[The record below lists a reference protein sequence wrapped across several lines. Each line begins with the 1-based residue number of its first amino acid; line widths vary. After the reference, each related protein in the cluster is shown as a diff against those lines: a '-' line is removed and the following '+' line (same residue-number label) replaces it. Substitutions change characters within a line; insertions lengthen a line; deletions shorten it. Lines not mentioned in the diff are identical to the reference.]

1 MKRLGTAA
9 ALVCVLCT
17 QPGGSSAQDGRLE
30 HVLEPTVMA
39 ESFGGDSL
47 GQWAS
52 YPPAQDV
59 GYEPSL
65 TPTADFDAPGGR
77 ALMRVVKPVFP
88 GPLSIGFIKEIRVV
102 ISPGADLAFVYR
114 LEPSALAGVIEVGL
128 AGGDGQRYT
137 WRHPASA
144 AAWTRTA
151 TRLSSFRD
159 ARGRAPAD
167 GTAIEAVYV
176 VAEIARATP
185 DITCRFLLD
194 DVRLS
199 AARQAS
205 FDVRRP
211 TATPVEPWRAQPSG
225 VVYRA
230 GAAIPIEAVAPVSLK
245 SVAWSLT
252 GAAGQAIARGML
264 HDDGASGDRKAG
276 DGTWSHSSAY
286 RVAAADPRGVWRL
299 TLDGAT
305 ADGRRVE
312 TNVRLLVSPPLA
324 APHPRLYFDAADAE
338 KIRAKRQHPALTT
351 LWASV
356 QKAAASSRDSSPIAH
371 GGDAITRLDSTYLLP
386 TLPGYFDVLNRARAR
401 ITNNAAVGF
410 LDNDRSARDAAR
422 TALLEVARW
431 QTWVPPWFEA
441 HGQHTY
447 YPVGQLASAVALAYD
462 VLYDDL
468 TADERQLVRRALMQR
483 AILPT
488 WREYVLDNRV
498 MANTSNWISHTVG
511 GALIAASAIFGD
523 GSPADDEALAL
534 PVNGLLMKIEDHMA
548 AAFLADGSYGEGISY
563 LEFDLETLGP
573 SLLALER
580 VFGQSYWEHTHVI
593 RSLQYPLHTLADPIS
608 ESLDMGDTH
617 PPAGH
622 SIAPVVARSTD
633 PVIRWFGSRFE
644 RRTIFD
650 FLFFDERVAPKPP
663 SGPGSR
669 IFHVKGD
676 AVFRTG
682 WDADAGLVLFRAGPT
697 FNHNHSDQGSF
708 QFRVLGE
715 TMVTEAGWSDYYKD
729 PYYDTF
735 FTQAAGHNTLLI
747 DGNPAS
753 QDIADT
759 AQFAALNRHA
769 RITDA
774 TLSPFYD
781 AVGSD
786 LTPVYRG
793 RLESYTR
800 RLAYLKPDYLI
811 VFDRVRIKTLPARLT
826 SRLHVAAKSGLTVT
840 ETGAAPTATY
850 SGARA
855 AMAVRA
861 FSSVKTRFTP
871 GDGHIPYPVFSARTP
886 PTVPMQP
893 AYLDLASVDSV
904 NDAWFMVALVPA
916 KNIEA
921 ANASAAKL
929 TSLASPGWSG
939 LRVQRDGT
947 SDVVL
952 FRTDTALSL
961 TQFENWRTDA
971 EAMTFTTK
979 GADVRR
985 FGGQRVR
992 DLRHDD
998 RPLIAAD
1005 RPVNLAVEFGVGS
1018 LNAWIRSDT
1027 AARVRVAVPNVP
1039 SRVTLNGTV
1048 TTAVHDAATGLVTL
1062 DMPAG
1067 PNAVAISWSGDR

>member
-1 MKRLGTAA
+1 M
-9 ALVCVLCT
+9 
-17 QPGGSSAQDGRLE
+17 
-30 HVLEPTVMA
+30 TV
-39 ESFGGDSL
+39 S

-65 TPTADFDAPGGR
+65 TPTAEFDAPGGR
-77 ALMRVVKPVFP
+77 ALMRVVKPVFA
-88 GPLSIGFIKEIRVV
+88 GPLSIGFIKQVRVV
-102 ISPGADLAFVYR
+102 TSPSADLAFVYR
-114 LEPSALAGVIEVGL
+114 LEPGAVAGAIEVGL
-128 AGGDGQRYT
+128 AGADGQRYT

-144 AAWTRTA
+144 AAWTQAA
-151 TRLSSFRD
+151 TKLSTFRD

-176 VAEIARATP
+176 VAEVARATP

-199 AARQAS
+199 AAHEAS
-205 FDVRRP
+205 FDVRQPAAKRI
-211 TATPVEPWRAQPSG
+211 EPWRAQPSG
-225 VVYRA
+225 VVYRPG
-230 GAAIPIEAVAPVSLK
+230 GAIAIEAVAPVSLK

-252 GAAGQAIARGML
+252 GPAGQTIARGRL
-264 HDDGASGDRKAG
+264 HDDGTSGDRKAG

-299 TLDGAT
+299 SLDGPT

-312 TNVRLLVSPPLA
+312 TDVRLLVSPPLA
-324 APHPRLYFDAADAE
+324 AVHPRLYFDAADAE

-351 LWASV
+351 LWASL
-356 QKAAASSRDSSPIAH
+356 QKAAATSRDDSPIAH
-371 GGDAITRLDSTYLLP
+371 GGEAITRLDSTYLLP
-386 TLPGYFDVLNRARAR
+386 TLLGYFDVLNRARAR

-422 TALLEVARW
+422 TALLEVSRW

-447 YPVGQLASAVALAYD
+447 YPVGQLASTVALAYD
-462 VLYDDL
+462 VLYNEL
-468 TADERQLVRRALMQR
+468 SADERQLVRRALMER

-498 MANTSNWISHTVG
+498 MAGTSNWISHTVG

-523 GSPADDEALAL
+523 GSPAEDEALAL
-534 PVNGLLMKIEDHMA
+534 PLNGLLMKIEDHMA
-548 AAFLADGSYGEGISY
+548 SSFLADGSYGEGISY

-573 SLLALER
+573 LLWALER
-580 VFGQSYWEHTHVI
+580 VFGQAYWDRTNVLQ
-593 RSLQYPLHTLADPIS
+593 SLQYPLHTLADPIN
-608 ESLDMGDTH
+608 ESFDMGDTH
-617 PPAGH
+617 PPGGH
-622 SIAPVVARSTD
+622 NIASVVARSTD
-633 PVIRWFGSRFE
+633 PVIRWYGSRFE

-650 FLFFDERVAPKPP
+650 FLFFDERVPPKPP

-669 IFHVKGD
+669 IFNVKGD

-708 QFRVLGE
+708 QFRALGE

-735 FTQAAGHNTLLI
+735 FTQAAGHNTLLV

-759 AQFAALNRHA
+759 AQFAALNRHP

-774 TLSPFYD
+774 TLTPFYD

-811 VFDRVRIKTLPARLT
+811 VFDRVRTKALPARLA
-826 SRLHVAAKSGLTVT
+826 SRLHVASKSGLTVN

-850 SGARA
+850 AGARA

-861 FSSVKTRFTP
+861 FSSVKTRFTA

-886 PTVPMQP
+886 PTVPPQP
-893 AYLDLASVDSV
+893 AYLDLVTVDRV

-916 KNIEA
+916 NNIEA

-929 TSLASPGWSG
+929 TPLASPGWSG
-939 LRVQRDGT
+939 LRAQRDGAG
-947 SDVVL
+947 DVVL

-985 FGGQRVR
+985 FGAQRVR

-998 RPLIAAD
+998 RPLITAD
-1005 RPVNLAVEFGVGS
+1005 RPVNLAFEHATGS
-1018 LNAWIRSDT
+1018 LNGWIRSDT
-1027 AARVRVAVPNVP
+1027 AARVRVGVPKVP
-1039 SRVTLNGTV
+1039 ARVTLNGTV
-1048 TTAVHDAATGLVTL
+1048 MTAVHDAATGMVTL
-1062 DMPAG
+1062 EVPAG
-1067 PNAVAISWSGDR
+1067 SNTVAISWSGDR